1 MQAYSNI
8 SRKAFG
14 VQFDKKKI
22 MVDKGTKK
30 KVTRV
35 AAGET
40 NDGVAARGARPFV
53 PTAESKAKSAKLRVI
68 AALLWVLAIA
78 VEVVAI
84 ILLKR
89 PPVNTILLGCL
100 IVGDLILA
108 VIGSLLWKK
117 SNRLDPASEKDKF
130 RFFVQ
135 NQLGAIIAVIA
146 FLPLVIFIFTDKN
159 LQGKQKG
166 ILGAAAVVA
175 LLIAGIVGIDF
186 NPSSVEQYAEQTNE
200 IEQLTGAN
208 SVYWTKSGNRYHI
221 YSDCQH
227 INTNRTDEI
236 FNGTVAQARELKN
249 ITELCK
255 TCKNRCEKAKGE
267 SLGVAGEA
275 VLPLEEPAG
284 EATSRE

>member
-1 MQAYSNI
+1 MYNNTPREAMV
-8 SRKAFG
+8 
-14 VQFDKKKI
+14 VQLGKEKI
-22 MVDKGTKK
+22 MTDTGTKK

-35 AAGET
+35 AANGTAEG
-40 NDGVAARGARPFV
+40 NSINGAKPFV
-53 PTAESKAKSAKLRVI
+53 PTAESKARATKLRAV
-68 AALLWVLAIA
+68 AVLLWVLAIA
-78 VEVVAI
+78 TEVVAI
-84 ILLKR
+84 VLIKR
-89 PPVNTILLGCL
+89 PLVNALLIGGL
-100 IVGDLILA
+100 IVVDLILA
-108 VIGSLLWKK
+108 VVGSLLWKK
-117 SNRLDPASEKDKF
+117 SNRLNPASKKDKF

-146 FLPLVIFIFTDKN
+146 FLPLVIFVFTDKN

-175 LLIAGIVGIDF
+175 LLIAGVLGVDF
-186 NPSSVEQYAEQTNE
+186 NPPSVEQYTEQTNE

-227 INTNRTDEI
+227 INTSRTDEI

-255 TCKNRCEKAKGE
+255 TCKNRCEKAKGVP
-267 SLGVAGEA
+267 LGVEGESA
-275 VLPLEEPAG
+275 QPLEESAG
-284 EATSRE
+284 EEKSQE